1 MAGGAL
7 VRPGLSSAVSKQ
19 TQAGQ
24 GTTMGVMGSFDS
36 LGRIV
41 GPVLAGWLYH
51 FHMNLLYFFDAGIVL
66 VGALIA
72 LPAFRHPP
80 TPTTLPEP
88 ELID

>member
-1 MAGGAL
+1 M
-7 VRPGLSSAVSKQ
+7 SKQ
-19 TQAGQ
+19 TRTGQ

-51 FHMNLLYFFDAGIVL
+51 FHINLPYFFGAAIVL

-72 LPAFRHPP
+72 LPAFGRAPKA
-80 TPTTLPEP
+80 TVIPEP
-88 ELID
+88 EPAD

>member
-7 VRPGLSSAVSKQ
+7 VRPGLSSAISKQ
-19 TQAGQ
+19 TQTGQ
-24 GTTMGVMGSFDS
+24 GATMGVMGSFDS

-51 FHMNLLYFFDAGIVL
+51 FHINLPYFFGALIML

-72 LPAFRHPP
+72 LLAFQRQPAPAIV
-80 TPTTLPEP
+80 PEP
-88 ELID
+88 EPD